1 MMSFLSMALPMGFTV
16 HGSGLMLCV
25 VLVFLR
31 VKVRAVDTV
40 LVGVRRMTRIR
51 RRNMNLQFQPEW
63 GKRRRK
69 QRDQMLPANSP
80 W

>member
-40 LVGVRRMTRIR
+40 LVGVRRMTR
-51 RRNMNLQFQPEW
+51 
-63 GKRRRK
+63 
-69 QRDQMLPANSP
+69 
-80 W
+80 